1 MSKLSAAP
9 LRIAPLK
16 IGIAGLGTVGV
27 GVAEILQNNAAQSA
41 KRAGRELQLVAVSSR
56 NQAKDRG
63 IKLQCVEWIEDAML
77 LASHP
82 QIDAVVELI
91 GGAEGVA
98 YELCKTALQNG
109 KHVITANKALIA
121 HHGVELA
128 EIAEAKC
135 VQLQFEAAVAG
146 GIPIIKLIKE
156 GLAANDYQKMIGI
169 LNGTCNYILSTME
182 QTGRGFDDVLSEAQ
196 ALGYAEADPA
206 FDIDGIDA
214 AHKLCILSA
223 IAFGTHPAI
232 SQIYCEGVR
241 EITAEDIAAARSLGY
256 TIRLIAT
263 TAKHTHGVELRVHP
277 ALLALGTP
285 VSEVDGVYNAV
296 HLFADCVGDV
306 FIEGKGAGRYPTAS
320 AVVADIIDV
329 ARGNAV
335 APFLTPTAT
344 LTKANIIPMI
354 QHVCAYYL
362 RLNVSDN
369 SGVLAAITKCF
380 SDAGVSI
387 ARLIQQERSA
397 RKAADITLTTHPTME
412 GNMNQAIK
420 AMQQLDNILLSP
432 ARMIRIET

>member
-1 MSKLSAAP
+1 MKP
-9 LRIAPLK
+9 LR

-27 GVAEILQNNAAQSA
+27 GVAEILQNHGE
-41 KRAGRELQLVAVSSR
+41 KLVRRAGRELQLVAVSSR
-56 NQAKDRG
+56 TQAKERG
-63 IKLQCVEWIEDAML
+63 LKLQGVEWVEDVMQ
-77 LASHP
+77 LAHHP

-98 YELCKTALQNG
+98 KQLVQTALQNG

-128 EIAEAKC
+128 QIAENLS

-156 GLAANDYQKMIGI
+156 GLAANDYQRLIGI

-182 QTGRGFDDVLSEAQ
+182 QTGRGFAEVLAEAQ

-223 IAFGTHPAI
+223 IAFGTYPAI
-232 SQIYCEGVR
+232 SQIYCEGIR
-241 EITAEDIAAARSLGY
+241 EITAEDIAAARALGY

-263 TAKHTHGVELRVHP
+263 TAKREGGIELRVHP

-296 HLFADCVGDV
+296 HLFADSVGDV
-306 FIEGKGAGRYPTAS
+306 FIEGRGAGRYPTAS

-335 APFLTPTAT
+335 HPFLTNVASLTPAT
-344 LTKANIIPMI
+344 ILPMN
-354 QHVCAYYL
+354 QHLCAYYL
-362 RLNVSDN
+362 RLQVSDN
-369 SGVLAAITKCF
+369 SGVLASITKCF

-387 ARLIQQERSA
+387 ARLIQQERNSS
-397 RKAADITLTTHPTME
+397 ADITLTTHLTKE
-412 GNMNQAIK
+412 ANMNKAIS
-420 AMQQLDNILLSP
+420 AMQELDNILLSP
-432 ARMIRIET
+432 ARLIRIEQS